1 MSASPCRLRGFT
13 LIELMVTI
21 ALVGTAMAI
30 AVPSYLG
37 YARNATVSRAAAS
50 FVQAVHLARSNAL
63 RQSRWT
69 VIALRDTSEG
79 WTAGWVVFTDRDN
92 DMAFTPGTDELLME
106 QAPLDGGVLIDLE
119 ADTSGTLD
127 QGFLRFNAAGF
138 PRTAS
143 NAFNGGS
150 MTFKLEDARSVR
162 IVYSQSGRVR
172 RCTPGTRDCDE

>member
-1 MSASPCRLRGFT
+1 MSAWPRHLRGFT

-30 AVPSYLG
+30 AVPSYLA

-69 VIALRDTSEG
+69 VIALRDPSQG
-79 WTAGWVVFTDRDN
+79 WPAGWVVFTDRDS

-106 QAPLDGGVLIDLE
+106 QVPLDSGVLVALDE
-119 ADTSGTLD
+119 NPSGTLE

-138 PRTAS
+138 PRTAG
-143 NAFNGGS
+143 NAFSNGA
-150 MTFKLEDARSVR
+150 MTFRLEQARPVR
-162 IVYSQSGRVR
+162 VVYSQSGRVK